1 MFLCWAVFTDEG
13 ACVERWKSTHGA
25 AQREAI
31 RGAAVFQAGPN
42 GSRVNAATR
51 DCQQLLSPHL
61 LNKWRDLSKKARRAL
76 TDDHSGGERCVYM
89 YACDRASSG
98 VCAHTLSCRRERR
111 ERSLVEDPWQL
122 CLFRLPA
129 FSSGISRFVPLL
141 LQRLRWTSTRTTWT
155 AFLVFLKQ
163 KQKDASG
170 QFLITPKAQT
180 GLRLIR
186 RSCLEEQKRLA
197 WSALCMCKL
206 HT

>member
-1 MFLCWAVFTDEG
+1 MG

-42 GSRVNAATR
+42 GSRVNPATR

-61 LNKWRDLSKKARRAL
+61 LNKWRDLSKKPRRAL

-111 ERSLVEDPWQL
+111 VLSLVEDPWQL

-141 LQRLRWTSTRTTWT
+141 LQRLRRMSTRTTRT
-155 AFLVFLKQ
+155 AFLAFLKQ

-170 QFLITPKAQT
+170 QFLITPKAWT
-180 GLRLIR
+180 GLALIR
-186 RSCLEEQKRLA
+186 RSCLEE
-197 WSALCMCKL
+197 
-206 HT
+206 